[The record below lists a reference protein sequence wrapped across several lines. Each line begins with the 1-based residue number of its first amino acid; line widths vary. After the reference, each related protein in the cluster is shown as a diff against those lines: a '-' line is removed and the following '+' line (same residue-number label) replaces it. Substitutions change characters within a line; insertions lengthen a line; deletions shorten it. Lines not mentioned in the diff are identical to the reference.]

1 MSRTSILAI
10 LAGAGITFSG
20 LVTDDAV
27 AFARAVQSESDST
40 LTRFVNEFPNS
51 VYKNDAL
58 RLADLICTGNYVG
71 AGCTDSSAGSS
82 GGQGGSPASGY
93 GGSKPS

>member
-27 AFARAVQSESDST
+27 AFARAIQSENDST
-40 LTRFVNEFPNS
+40 LTRFANEFPNS
-51 VYKNDAL
+51 AYKSEAL
-58 RLADLICTGNYVG
+58 KLAEVICKGNWVN
-71 AGCTDSSAGSS
+71 AGCAVDPTV
-82 GGQGGSPASGY
+82 GQGGAAPAGY
-93 GGSKPS
+93 GGGVKF